1 MRISDWS
8 SDVCSSD
15 LFAEGA
21 FSQAFVPILGQARS
35 TRATEEV
42 RVLLDRVALLLT
54 AALALITVVGI
65 IGAPWVVTAMASG
78 LRAASRPAE
87 FAAAIRSDERRVG
100 KEGVGRC
107 RFRWAQTSQ
116 KK

>member
-65 IGAPWVVTAMASG
+65 IGEPWVEKAMARG
-78 LRAASRPAE
+78 LRAASRHADVD
-87 FAAAIRSDERRVG
+87 AAIWMTRLLFPYIICISQGTRDDHG
-100 KEGVGRC
+100 K
-107 RFRWAQTSQ
+107 S
-116 KK
+116 